1 MSGPYRGLS
10 QNSSAVEVTTV
21 IHEQFNA
28 LDNMKQRGEIRG
40 IGLGLAV
47 DEQLR
52 KRQMDTDGV
61 RDSLLEGWNQFS
73 SSEECYRE
81 IISDLPSDQ
90 HRSEITDESTL
101 SLYTSFFDGSL
112 QMNEQEVTYISG
124 TKEKG

>member
-47 DEQLR
+47 DVGGAAVE
-52 KRQMDTDGV
+52 
-61 RDSLLEGWNQFS
+61 
-73 SSEECYRE
+73 
-81 IISDLPSDQ
+81 
-90 HRSEITDESTL
+90 L
-101 SLYTSFFDGSL
+101 STSFCEKSKSHPIWLIKQSL
-112 QMNEQEVTYISG
+112 R
-124 TKEKG
+124 